1 MTRGQLGESVSLLFA
16 AEGRLCVKPAVRG
29 NAIVQLT
36 SGGDLMLWA
45 DDAAIEYAGPDDD
58 RGVPAPF
65 AHRVIGI
72 LRATRGVTPDLEG
85 EMIEYMRH
93 VTGTGEDE

>member
-1 MTRGQLGESVSLLFA
+1 
-16 AEGRLCVKPAVRG
+16 
-29 NAIVQLT
+29 
-36 SGGDLMLWA
+36 MLWA

-85 EMIEYMRH
+85 EMVEYMRH
-93 VTGTGEDE
+93 VTGKDD